1 MKMSGLQMTGGIFIT
16 GTDTGVGKTFI
27 AGALAHGLRSDG
39 IDVGVM
45 KPIET
50 GCGSKL
56 IPADAVYLKKSAN
69 VNDPLD
75 TIVPYRFKVALAP
88 WPASI
93 KERKKITLKKI
104 LSAYEQLRAQ
114 HAFMIVEGV
123 GGLLVPI
130 TKQLDVVDLI
140 LAMHLPVLLVARSG
154 LGTLNHTRLTIE
166 YGKHRGISF
175 VGIILNQAKPSQGTL
190 PFQTIADKTNP
201 KILARKTDVP
211 ILGCVPYVQHW
222 EGTKQDD

>member
-1 MKMSGLQMTGGIFIT
+1 MQGVFIT

-27 AGALAHGLRSDG
+27 AGALARQLRSEG

-56 IPADAVYLKKSAN
+56 IPADAVYLKKMAN
-69 VNDPLD
+69 VNDPIEAI
-75 TIVPYRFKVALAP
+75 TPYRFKDPLAP

-93 KERKKITLKKI
+93 KEKKKITLKKI
-104 LSAYEQLRAQ
+104 LSAYNKLREK
-114 HAFMIVEGV
+114 HSFMIVEGA

-130 TKQLDVVDLI
+130 TGNLDMSDLI
-140 LAMHLPVLLVARSG
+140 LALELPVLLVARAG

-166 YGKHRGISF
+166 YGKTHGISF
-175 VGIILNQAKPSQGTL
+175 AGIILNQTQPIK
-190 PFQTIADKTNP
+190 TIADQSNP
-201 KILARKTDVP
+201 NILAKKTDVP
-211 ILGCVPYVQHW
+211 IIARFPYMKDLNH
-222 EGTKQDD
+222 DD